1 MRNRLW
7 CATTHSLIKLFTVER
22 WGHDIDKVGSFSI
35 LFSGQ
40 QQSLGPIKDAVW
52 DHVLYYWYVLLH
64 YPSASKLHATCIIV
78 AVGSSQIILPKQNLE
93 GICYIIWER
102 IRNGFV
108 MFAIQS
114 IDPCAKNMTH
124 LNWKILL
131 IKSSEKYFISLPA
144 FYLIM
149 WLMISPKNFEKIVI
163 LKIWQLVFFWGVKI
177 HFGKL
182 ES

>member
-1 MRNRLW
+1 MLLFYHQFGLPFLSTNFSQFEQLKFVISLELWNSSTCISSVLSLDITEMRNRLW

-78 AVGSSQIILPKQNLE
+78 AVGSSQIIERFIPVSFFVSDEKQ
-93 GICYIIWER
+93 
-102 IRNGFV
+102 
-108 MFAIQS
+108 
-114 IDPCAKNMTH
+114 K
-124 LNWKILL
+124 
-131 IKSSEKYFISLPA
+131 KSAVLSLPENDS
-144 FYLIM
+144 
-149 WLMISPKNFEKIVI
+149 W
-163 LKIWQLVFFWGVKI
+163 FW
-177 HFGKL
+177 
-182 ES
+182 